1 MIKFLTILLFC
12 VALMSA
18 NANADGWTNIKE
30 SLSALWEK
38 VAQAT
43 KGEIISRETFASEMP
58 RLITAYGE
66 QGILKNELK
75 DLNDGAATYS
85 ISVSRIKDQESG
97 RPKLLWIDK
106 INGSEITRY
115 VDINSDGQ
123 LDGITND
130 GSDVILSTLLSALA
144 TGDKKMFNA
153 KLQQMG
159 EKAGRYQPMYE
170 ADYSRVYFLIKN
182 FDNAPAR

>member
-1 MIKFLTILLFC
+1 MRIIIILLIC
-12 VALMSA
+12 VAQMTA
-18 NANADGWTNIKE
+18 NAFADGWTNFKE
-30 SLSALWEK
+30 NISALWEK
-38 VAQAT
+38 GQQAT
-43 KGEIISRETFASEMP
+43 KGEIISRETFADEMP

-66 QGILKNELK
+66 QGILKNDLK
-75 DLNDGAATYS
+75 DLNDGSATYS
-85 ISVSRIKDQESG
+85 ISVSRFKDQESG

-130 GSDVILSTLLSALA
+130 GSDVILSTLLSAIS

-153 KLQQMG
+153 KIQQMG

-170 ADYSRVYFLIKN
+170 ADYSRVYSLIKN
-182 FDNAPAR
+182 LYNAPAI

>member
-1 MIKFLTILLFC
+1 MKILIILLFC

-38 VAQAT
+38 GAQAT
-43 KGEIISRETFASEMP
+43 KGEIITRETFASEMP

-75 DLNDGAATYS
+75 DLNDGATTYS
-85 ISVSRIKDQESG
+85 ISVSRFKDQESG

-115 VDINSDGQ
+115 VDLNSDGQ

-153 KLQQMG
+153 KLKQMG

-182 FDNAPAR
+182 LYNSPAR

>member
-1 MIKFLTILLFC
+1 MDQHQRKPLRSLAKRRTSYKRRNYFPRNLRQW
-12 VALMSA
+12 
-18 NANADGWTNIKE
+18 NAPTHNCLWRTGNFKKWT
-30 SLSALWEK
+30 
-38 VAQAT
+38 
-43 KGEIISRETFASEMP
+43 
-58 RLITAYGE
+58 
-66 QGILKNELK
+66 QGLKY
-75 DLNDGAATYS
+75 GAATYS
-85 ISVSRIKDQESG
+85 ISVSRFKDQESG

-115 VDINSDGQ
+115 VDLNSDGQ

-159 EKAGRYQPMYE
+159 EKAERYQPMYE

-182 FDNAPAR
+182 LYNAPARWLRNTQTKL

>member
-1 MIKFLTILLFC
+1 MRIITFLLFC
-12 VALMSA
+12 VVLMSA
-18 NANADGWTNIKE
+18 NAKADGWTNIKE

-38 VAQAT
+38 GAQAT
-43 KGEIISRETFASEMP
+43 KGEIISRDTFASEMP
-58 RLITAYGE
+58 RLITSYGE
-66 QGILKNELK
+66 QGIFKNELK
-75 DLNDGAATYS
+75 DLNDGSTTYS
-85 ISVSRIKDQESG
+85 ISVSRYKDQESG
-97 RPKLLWIDK
+97 RPKLLWLDK

-115 VDINSDGQ
+115 VDLNSDGQ

-153 KLQQMG
+153 KIQQMG

-182 FDNAPAR
+182 LYNSPAR